1 MSHHWDKSDSLAA
14 RRAKR
19 VLHSRDRRPDPAT
32 VRLHSSSFARRSFF
46 SRRASP
52 IPAREPSPSAPRPP
66 RPDFRGF
73 RARPREPVTM
83 VGARSRMTSL
93 MMFLV
98 CSAGFLPV
106 ATAYTYTFIMSVVS
120 VSEGQNGIGPV
131 IRDIRLDGVRPTED
145 QFNINKMPDRDLCQ
159 AHNGA
164 TCDAGQIGMIDDDP
178 NTDSNWVATNGAG
191 QEFFSITSPTRVST
205 IEIASQSAFYTPGWI
220 IEEDG
225 VEMYRDVANRGSV
238 HGSSRSFTYN
248 LAQTTTGVE
257 YLQRA
262 KLTAD
267 DGAAEDWFSR

>member
-1 MSHHWDKSDSLAA
+1 MAKLSNARSACRTTGTRATAWQRDEQSGCCTAA
-14 RRAKR
+14 T
-19 VLHSRDRRPDPAT
+19 RRPDPAT

-52 IPAREPSPSAPRPP
+52 IPAREPSPSAPRPR

-83 VGARSRMTSL
+83 LGARSRMTSL

-120 VSEGQNGIGPV
+120 VSEGQNGLGPH

-178 NTDSNWVATNGAG
+178 NTDSNWWATRWSWPGVFLYNVADEGLHN
-191 QEFFSITSPTRVST
+191 RDL
-205 IEIASQSAFYTPGWI
+205 ASKCVLHARMDHRG
-220 IEEDG
+220 G
-225 VEMYRDVANRGSV
+225 RCRDV
-238 HGSSRSFTYN
+238 SRCR
-248 LAQTTTGVE
+248 E
-257 YLQRA
+257 
-262 KLTAD
+262 
-267 DGAAEDWFSR
+267 SRK